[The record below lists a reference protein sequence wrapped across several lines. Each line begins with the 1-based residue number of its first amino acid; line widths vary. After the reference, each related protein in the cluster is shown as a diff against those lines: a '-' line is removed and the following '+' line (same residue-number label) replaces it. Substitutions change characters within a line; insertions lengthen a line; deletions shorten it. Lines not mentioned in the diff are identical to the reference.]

1 MKQLM
6 SYPVVLE
13 SWESVQGNQNATTF
27 DALVDSMRKN
37 VHRSHGCLLVIEL
50 ERGVLFVLIWS
61 PKSEICEDRYKK
73 LHILDCGPRCTSW
86 IYYICMCFGPL
97 A

>member
-27 DALVDSMRKN
+27 RALVDSMRKN

-50 ERGVLFVLIWS
+50 ERGVALFVLIWS
-61 PKSEICEDRYKK
+61 PRSEICEDRYKK
-73 LHILDCGPRCTSW
+73 IDKN
-86 IYYICMCFGPL
+86 CMY
-97 A
+97 